1 MFKIIFITSM
11 FDNIYTIN
19 KVSHTISNEYKN
31 QFEFSYY
38 KATEID
44 FSYQKYEELIKDTKN
59 SNLIC
64 IILHGGVSTFRNFL
78 KLKEEIN
85 GKIPFF
91 IYSSIED
98 ENREFISKSGLS
110 SLIQDKISKYYS
122 LGGEKN
128 YRNMLLYMA
137 NSLNHSNYKVE
148 DYEYPQ
154 WEGIYDYEKKSY
166 LSKEEENVYLDKLLE
181 EKNIIA
187 LIAHGKEWEIKKIKV
202 INKFIEEIKKEG
214 GRPLVVFTNSVPNPE
229 IKAKGTRLVIDNY
242 FKRNGKI
249 IPDCIINLVAYS
261 QSIFDEPGD
270 GTTMVDKS
278 IFEDLGI
285 PVIQAMNTYQN
296 RKTWDNDVRGLDAM
310 SLTSNVYYPEFDG
323 QIISVTCCT
332 YETMIDEFGEKSIFL
347 PIDERVNK
355 IARMAM
361 GWSRLANKENKDKK
375 IAIILHNMPPRNDM
389 IGCAFGLDT
398 PNSVYNMVE
407 TFSEMGV
414 PIDYKFKNGDDI
426 IQRIIR
432 TVSNDQKWLTAD
444 KVLER
449 SIDTIDREK
458 YSRWFSKLNSKIK
471 NKMEEQWGTAP
482 GEFMVYEDLLPVP
495 GILNGNIFIGLQPAR
510 GMMERAEELY
520 HNTDFI
526 IPHQYYS
533 FYKWIKEEFEVDVIY
548 HVGTHG
554 TLEWLPGKEIGLCD
568 ASCPDFN
575 IDDIPHLYDYSINVT
590 GEGLQAKRRS
600 YAALISYMIPALT
613 LAGEYEDIEEIDE
626 LIKQYY
632 QAENSGDTKIEEI
645 KEDILER
652 TFKYSYNLDMN
663 IGKEEIRENYK
674 NFINKFHSY
683 IEELKSSTIKDGLH
697 ILGEVVTGDRCATL
711 IQALLRIDNC
721 GMLAA
726 DRAVGKSLGYDTE
739 ELIDKP
745 HILKDGKTNLMI
757 LEDIKNITT
766 DIIKEIIYSNK
777 NMSNEI
783 FKDKY
788 SNYKVIEKK
797 YLKTLRKNILEIILP
812 KINETVREKTSTIK
826 GLEGKF
832 ILPGQSGCPTRGNI
846 NILPTGT
853 NFYSIDPNKIPSRAS
868 WKVGK
873 KLGDQ
878 LIERYIS
885 DEGKIPQNI
894 AMLVYGGE
902 TMKTN
907 GDDIAEALYLMGVR
921 PIWLNNGDRVIGLEV
936 IPYEELKR
944 PRIDVTL
951 RITGLFRDTFPI
963 LIRLLEEAV
972 NLVSQLDESEEINY
986 IKKNMNE
993 DIGQLLKEGY
1003 SLEESERL
1011 SKMRIFGC
1019 PPGTYGAGVGV
1030 LICSKQWD
1038 TREDLGRAYVNWSS
1052 YAYGSD
1058 FHGTKVENIF
1068 TQRMKKSEVTVK
1080 NESSI
1085 EIDMLESDD
1094 YFVYHGG
1101 LVAAVKYASGKD
1113 PKSYSGDASNPE
1125 RVKIKNLKEETARII
1140 RARIL
1145 NPKWFE
1151 GLKRHGYKGAQEV
1164 SGAVDIFFGWDATA
1178 EVAEDWMY
1186 DRITET
1192 YIENRENRE
1201 WLEEHNPHAVLN
1213 ISERLL
1219 EANQRNMWR
1228 ASQEKLEILRKIY
1241 LNIEGDVEAYEE

>member
-110 SLIQDKISKYYS
+110 PLIQDKISKYYS

-229 IKAKGTRLVIDNY
+229 IKAKGTRWVIDNY

-510 GMMERAEELY
+510 GMME
-520 HNTDFI
+520 
-526 IPHQYYS
+526 
-533 FYKWIKEEFEVDVIY
+533 
-548 HVGTHG
+548 
-554 TLEWLPGKEIGLCD
+554 
-568 ASCPDFN
+568 
-575 IDDIPHLYDYSINVT
+575 
-590 GEGLQAKRRS
+590 
-600 YAALISYMIPALT
+600 
-613 LAGEYEDIEEIDE
+613 
-626 LIKQYY
+626 
-632 QAENSGDTKIEEI
+632 
-645 KEDILER
+645 
-652 TFKYSYNLDMN
+652 
-663 IGKEEIRENYK
+663 
-674 NFINKFHSY
+674 
-683 IEELKSSTIKDGLH
+683 
-697 ILGEVVTGDRCATL
+697 
-711 IQALLRIDNC
+711 
-721 GMLAA
+721 
-726 DRAVGKSLGYDTE
+726 
-739 ELIDKP
+739 
-745 HILKDGKTNLMI
+745 
-757 LEDIKNITT
+757 
-766 DIIKEIIYSNK
+766 
-777 NMSNEI
+777 
-783 FKDKY
+783 
-788 SNYKVIEKK
+788 
-797 YLKTLRKNILEIILP
+797 
-812 KINETVREKTSTIK
+812 
-826 GLEGKF
+826 
-832 ILPGQSGCPTRGNI
+832 
-846 NILPTGT
+846 
-853 NFYSIDPNKIPSRAS
+853 
-868 WKVGK
+868 
-873 KLGDQ
+873 
-878 LIERYIS
+878 
-885 DEGKIPQNI
+885 
-894 AMLVYGGE
+894 
-902 TMKTN
+902 
-907 GDDIAEALYLMGVR
+907 
-921 PIWLNNGDRVIGLEV
+921 
-936 IPYEELKR
+936 
-944 PRIDVTL
+944 
-951 RITGLFRDTFPI
+951 
-963 LIRLLEEAV
+963 
-972 NLVSQLDESEEINY
+972 
-986 IKKNMNE
+986 
-993 DIGQLLKEGY
+993 
-1003 SLEESERL
+1003 
-1011 SKMRIFGC
+1011 
-1019 PPGTYGAGVGV
+1019 
-1030 LICSKQWD
+1030 
-1038 TREDLGRAYVNWSS
+1038 
-1052 YAYGSD
+1052 
-1058 FHGTKVENIF
+1058 
-1068 TQRMKKSEVTVK
+1068 
-1080 NESSI
+1080 
-1085 EIDMLESDD
+1085 
-1094 YFVYHGG
+1094 
-1101 LVAAVKYASGKD
+1101 
-1113 PKSYSGDASNPE
+1113 
-1125 RVKIKNLKEETARII
+1125 
-1140 RARIL
+1140 
-1145 NPKWFE
+1145 
-1151 GLKRHGYKGAQEV
+1151 
-1164 SGAVDIFFGWDATA
+1164 
-1178 EVAEDWMY
+1178 
-1186 DRITET
+1186 
-1192 YIENRENRE
+1192 
-1201 WLEEHNPHAVLN
+1201 
-1213 ISERLL
+1213 
-1219 EANQRNMWR
+1219 
-1228 ASQEKLEILRKIY
+1228 
-1241 LNIEGDVEAYEE
+1241 